1 MNFVLP
7 NAERHAQV
15 AKTLPKVKLIIGG
28 EARSHGAAGM
38 LDHINT
44 ATGQKQGQIPLGGAS
59 DIEAAVAAARKA
71 FPGWRDMKPYDRRK
85 IMDRL
90 ADLIEK
96 HFGRFVD
103 IAAVENGVPTTVMEY
118 GMQPRVVSWMR
129 YYAGWADKVEGIVTG
144 VPPSGHFEYTV
155 PEPYGVI
162 GHIITW
168 NAPLLSLAM
177 KVPASLSAGNTM
189 VIKPAEIT
197 PFTAQLFAEL
207 ALEAGIPEGVI
218 NVVPGGVEAGEA
230 LVRHRGVDKISFT
243 GGPLGAR
250 SIMRA
255 AAETL
260 KPLVFELGGKSANL
274 VFPDVDIVS
283 TAAYCTAFA
292 FSNSG
297 QGCALPTRLI
307 IHEAIYE
314 PFLEVVRSTI
324 SQLSFGDPLDPS
336 VMIGPMVS
344 KAACD
349 RVQGMIDEAIASKAG
364 RAAVG
369 KTSPRSDFGA
379 GNFVAPTLFT
389 EVDPQSRI
397 AQTEVFGPV
406 LCAFKFSDE
415 EQGIALANST
425 QYGLSAYVQTNDLNI
440 AQRMVRRLH
449 AGTVFINQA
458 TPAML
463 AASPFGGLGLS
474 GFGREGGKAGLEE
487 FIRVKG
493 VGMSVRG
500 IAG

>member
-1 MNFVLP
+1 
-7 NAERHAQV
+7 
-15 AKTLPKVKLIIGG
+15 
-28 EARSHGAAGM
+28 
-38 LDHINT
+38 
-44 ATGQKQGQIPLGGAS
+44 
-59 DIEAAVAAARKA
+59 
-71 FPGWRDMKPYDRRK
+71 
-85 IMDRL
+85 MDRL
-90 ADLIEK
+90 SDLIEK
-96 HFGRFVD
+96 HVARF
-103 IAAVENGVPTTVMEY
+103 IGMAAVENGIPITVMEH
-118 GMQPRVVSWMR
+118 GMALRVLSWMR
-129 YYAGWADKVEGIVTG
+129 YYAGWADKVEGIVSG
-144 VPPSGHFEYTV
+144 LPPSGNFEYTV

-177 KVPASLSAGNTM
+177 KIPASLSAGNTV

-207 ALEAGIPEGVI
+207 ALEAGIPEGVV

-230 LVRHRGVDKISFT
+230 LVRHRDVDKISFT

-250 SIMRA
+250 AIMRA

-307 IHEAIYE
+307 VHEAIYE
-314 PFLEVVRSTI
+314 PFLEAVRETI
-324 SQLSFGDPLDPS
+324 SQLSFGDPLDPN
-336 VMIGPMVS
+336 VMIGPMVN

-349 RVQGMIDEAIASKAG
+349 RVQGMIDEARTAKAG
-364 RAAVG
+364 QFAVLR
-369 KTSPRSDFGA
+369 TPRRGEFGT

-389 EVDPQSRI
+389 DVDPQSTI

-406 LCAFKFSDE
+406 LCVLKFNNED
-415 EQGIALANST
+415 QGVALANAT

-440 AQRMVRRLH
+440 AQRMVRRLQ
-449 AGTVFINQA
+449 AGTVFVNQA
-458 TPAML
+458 TPAFL
-463 AASPFGGLGLS
+463 AASPFGGIGLS

-493 VGMSVRG
+493 VGMSIRG
-500 IAG
+500 VTG